1 MNRTEIDFSPPFAG
15 ILAILLATGY
25 NLLSSILELIDNSV
39 SKDSRNVRTI
49 VQPMDKREHS
59 LIKWICV
66 LDDGLGMTFN
76 QLKESFI
83 IGFVKPLRTKEDI
96 GKFSVGMKSAV
107 MNMGARIVIIS
118 KTLHGDCVGIYADI
132 EQMKDNNT
140 YTPTRILSCVTDE
153 FIKEHIPLE
162 LYTQFNQQTSGTLIL
177 VKDIITGCQCVAVKA
192 LDVLS
197 KGIADS
203 YSGNINGCNLTL
215 EGNDKVEQV
224 LPRNIFYDGEP
235 NCLDEPAYETELLVF
250 RGEPGYP
257 HRVFEKNTARR
268 DYKKNARTTGTHERP
283 SYYEFTSL
291 EKGANYYS
299 NMKATSS
306 LPSDEGLIGKAQLRI
321 VQVTMDKFNEESQ
334 YYSGSLESDRK
345 GIWFDRGPRR
355 VGRARRLGKKLHD
368 RTSMAAERQ
377 RGRFTFQ
384 SDLDEATGS
393 KFNKQMEDQQLPC
406 QPLNDAIFS
415 IFKQVTAPWT
425 KKWTPKTEVKEDSSV
440 TDEFEE
446 VDELPKP
453 VCGGEG
459 SNPVKEVKSV
469 QKIQGSSVL
478 TSITN
483 AVMDEESATESV
495 ESSGSIPSILNSA
508 TVTEILEEQDQ
519 VQEVYEEEDDQV
531 QEQMPVQDK
540 PYIIENNYFKV
551 MNGKDVI
558 ARMPNSPGLENWVTT
573 VKLPTGKTLADIV
586 KHVSAFWGIE

>member
-140 YTPTRILSCVTDE
+140 YTPTRILSYVTDE
-153 FIKEHIPLE
+153 FIKEHIPIE
-162 LYTQFNQQTSGTLIL
+162 LYTQFNQQSSGTLIL

-192 LDVLS
+192 LDILS

-215 EGNDKVEQV
+215 ESSDKVEEV
-224 LPRNIFYDGEP
+224 LPRNIFYDSEP

-257 HRVFEKNTARR
+257 DRVFEKNTVRR
-268 DYKKNARTTGTHERP
+268 NFKKNAKTTGTHERP
-283 SYYEFTSL
+283 SYYEFKSL
-291 EKGANYYS
+291 EKGGNYSS
-299 NMKATSS
+299 NMFPASS
-306 LPSDEGLIGKAQLRI
+306 LPSDEGLIGKAELRI

-377 RGRFTFQ
+377 RGRFKFQ
-384 SDLDEATGS
+384 SNLDEATGS

-446 VDELPKP
+446 VDELPT
-453 VCGGEG
+453 GG
-459 SNPVKEVKSV
+459 SKPVKENKSV

-495 ESSGSIPSILNSA
+495 ESSGSIPSILNTA
-508 TVTEILEEQDQ
+508 TVTEILEDQ
-519 VQEVYEEEDDQV
+519 VQEAYEDEEQEEVQVQV
-531 QEQMPVQDK
+531 QEK
-540 PYIIENNYFKV
+540 PYTIENNYFKV
-551 MNGKDVI
+551 MNGREVI
-558 ARMPNSPGLENWVTT
+558 AKMPYSPGLENWVTT

>member
-49 VQPMDKREHS
+49 VQSMDKREHS

-162 LYTQFNQQTSGTLIL
+162 LYSQFNQQTSGTLIL

-192 LDVLS
+192 LDILS

-215 EGNDKVEQV
+215 EGNDKVEQI

-235 NCLDEPAYETELLVF
+235 NCLDEPAYETELLVY

-257 HRVFEKNTARR
+257 HRVFEKNTSRR
-268 DYKKNARTTGTHERP
+268 DFKKNARTTGTHERP

-299 NMKATSS
+299 NMKVTSS
-306 LPSDEGLIGKAQLRI
+306 LPSDEGLIGKAHLRI

-377 RGRFTFQ
+377 RGRLTFQ

-446 VDELPKP
+446 VDELPT
-453 VCGGEG
+453 GG
-459 SNPVKEVKSV
+459 SNPVKENKSV

-495 ESSGSIPSILNSA
+495 ESSGSIPNILNTA
-508 TVTEILEEQDQ
+508 TVTEIIEEDQ
-519 VQEVYEEEDDQV
+519 VQEAYEEEEEVQEQV
-531 QEQMPVQDK
+531 QEK
-540 PYIIENNYFKV
+540 PYTIENNYFKV
-551 MNGKDVI
+551 MNGREVI
-558 ARMPNSPGLENWVTT
+558 AKMPYSPGLENWITT
-573 VKLPTGKTLADIV
+573 VKLPTGKTLADFV
-586 KHVSAFWGIE
+586 KHSSTFWGIE